1 MNRRRPVQTEAVQSA
16 RGKEVAMEL
25 RQLLYFITCARCGSL
40 TTAAEELF
48 TTQPHVSM
56 VIRELEKEL
65 GTRLF
70 LRRSNGVELTEAG
83 SRVYGY
89 AQDALRNAELFRSV
103 GREQREHSLRVLTNN
118 SSNMAVM
125 LTAFYNERTQ
135 GDAGTPSLYMQFT
148 ECGIEKMI
156 EFISGNEYDLGF
168 LFVPDTKRS
177 ALRYLIDRRQ
187 LTFTPLLD
195 TDLVL
200 YVGKNH
206 PLASRDFVTPEE
218 LATLSFIQLEDD
230 FFTVEDLLTG
240 SPAFRRQTLAIR
252 RVVRTN
258 SDHMMIRM
266 LEKTE
271 LCNLGSYWL
280 RDAYRQYDFRRIP
293 VEGMEGRIAFG
304 YISRKSESFDA
315 DTADFLDFLRRTIQ
329 SDAVGQN

>member
-1 MNRRRPVQTEAVQSA
+1 
-16 RGKEVAMEL
+16 MEL
-25 RQLLYFITCARCGSL
+25 RELQYFLTCARCGSL

-70 LRRSNGVELTEAG
+70 NRRSKGVELTEAG
-83 SRVYGY
+83 ERVYSY
-89 AQDALRNAELFRSV
+89 ALRALRNAELFATIS
-103 GREQREHSLRVLTNN
+103 REQREHTLRVATNN

-125 LTAFYNERTQ
+125 LTAFYNEFTGNGKERE
-135 GDAGTPSLYMQFT
+135 LYLQFT

-156 EFISGNEYDLGF
+156 ALLSAHEYDLGF

-177 ALRYLIDRRQ
+177 ALGYLIDRHQ
-187 LTFTPLLD
+187 LAFTPLLD

-200 YVGKNH
+200 YVGTHH
-206 PLASRDFVTPEE
+206 PLAHRTSVTAEE
-218 LATLSFIQLEDD
+218 VAALSFIQLEDD
-230 FFTVEDLLTG
+230 FFTVEDLLAG
-240 SPAFRRQTLAIR
+240 DPAFRKKRLEIR

-266 LEKTE
+266 LGRTE

-280 RDAYRQYDFRRIP
+280 KDVYRQYDFRRIP
-293 VEGMEGRIAFG
+293 VEGMEQRIAFG
-304 YISRKSESFDA
+304 YLSRKGEPPNEDVA
-315 DTADFLDFLRRTIQ
+315 AFLDYLRQALELDTG
-329 SDAVGQN
+329 S

>member
-1 MNRRRPVQTEAVQSA
+1 
-16 RGKEVAMEL
+16 MEL
-25 RQLLYFITCARCGSL
+25 RQLLYFVTCARCGSL
-40 TTAAEELF
+40 TTAAEELY

-83 SRVYGY
+83 ARVYGY
-89 AQDALRNAELFRSV
+89 AQDTLRNAELFRSV
-103 GREQREHSLRVLTNN
+103 GCEQREHSLRVLTNN

-125 LTAFYNERTQ
+125 LTAFYNERTHN
-135 GDAGTPSLYMQFT
+135 DKKTPGLYLQFT

-156 EFISGNEYDLGF
+156 ALLSANEYDLGF

-187 LTFTPLLD
+187 LMFTPLLD

-200 YVGKNH
+200 YVGKDH
-206 PLASRDFVTPEE
+206 PLANRSSVTPEE
-218 LATLSFIQLEDD
+218 LASLSFIQLEDD

-240 SPAFRRQTLAIR
+240 SPAFSKQTLAIR

-280 RDAYRQYDFRRIP
+280 RDTYRQYDFRRIP
-293 VEGMEGRIAFG
+293 VEGMQGRIAFG
-304 YISRKSESFDA
+304 YISRKGEPLGA
-315 DTADFLDFLRRTIQ
+315 DTADFLTFLHRTLQ
-329 SDAVGQN
+329 SDAVGAK

>member
-1 MNRRRPVQTEAVQSA
+1 
-16 RGKEVAMEL
+16 MEL

-40 TTAAEELF
+40 TTAAEELY

-70 LRRSNGVELTEAG
+70 QRRSNGVELTEAG
-83 SRVYGY
+83 ARVYGY
-89 AQDALRNAELFRSV
+89 AQDALRNAELFASV
-103 GREQREHSLRVLTNN
+103 GREQRDHSLRVATNN

-125 LTAFYNERTQ
+125 LTAFYNQRACGGEAT
-135 GDAGTPSLYMQFT
+135 TSLYMQFT

-156 EFISGNEYDLGF
+156 ALLSANEYDLGF

-177 ALRYLIDRRQ
+177 VLRYMLERRQ
-187 LTFTPLLD
+187 LAFSPLLD

-206 PLASRDFVTPEE
+206 PLASRSSVAQEE
-218 LATLSFIQLEDD
+218 LAALSFIQLEDD
-230 FFTVEDLLTG
+230 FFTVEDLLAG
-240 SPAFRRQTLAIR
+240 SPDFRRQTLAIR

-280 RDAYRQYDFRRIP
+280 KDACRQYDFRRIP

-304 YISRKSESFDA
+304 YISRKGEPLGADA
-315 DTADFLDFLRRTIQ
+315 ADFLEFLRRTLQ
-329 SDAVGQN
+329 SDTVGPGNS

>member
-1 MNRRRPVQTEAVQSA
+1 
-16 RGKEVAMEL
+16 MEL
-25 RQLLYFITCARCGSL
+25 RQLLYFVTCARCGSL

-65 GTRLF
+65 GVRLF
-70 LRRSNGVELTEAG
+70 LRRNNGVELTEAG
-83 SRVYGY
+83 ARVYGY
-89 AQDALRNAELFRSV
+89 AQDTLRNAELFRSV
-103 GREQREHSLRVLTNN
+103 GQEQREHSLRVMTNN

-125 LTAFYNERTQ
+125 LTAFYNERTR
-135 GDAGTPSLYMQFT
+135 GDEGTPSLYMQFT

-156 EFISGNEYDLGF
+156 ELISGNEYDLGF

-177 ALRYLIDRRQ
+177 ALRYMMDRRQ
-187 LTFTPLLD
+187 LSFTPLLD

-206 PLASRDFVTPEE
+206 SLANRSSVTPEE
-218 LATLSFIQLEDD
+218 LAALSFIQLEDD

-240 SPAFRRQTLAIR
+240 SPDFRRKTMAIR

-280 RDAYRQYDFRRIP
+280 KDAYRQYDFRRIP
-293 VEGMEGRIAFG
+293 VKGMEGRIAFG
-304 YISRKSESFDA
+304 YISRKGEPLGEDA
-315 DTADFLDFLRRTIQ
+315 ADFLDFLHRTLQ
-329 SDAVGQN
+329 SDTVGLR

>member
-1 MNRRRPVQTEAVQSA
+1 
-16 RGKEVAMEL
+16 MEL
-25 RQLLYFITCARCGSL
+25 RQLLYFVTCARCGSL
-40 TTAAEELF
+40 TTAAEELY

-65 GTRLF
+65 GTLLF

-83 SRVYGY
+83 ARVFGY
-89 AQDALRNAELFRSV
+89 AQDALRNDELFRSV
-103 GREQREHSLRVLTNN
+103 GCEQRDHSLRVMTNN

-125 LTAFYNERTQ
+125 LTAYYNQRTRNDK
-135 GDAGTPSLYMQFT
+135 DAPSLYMQFT

-156 EFISGNEYDLGF
+156 ALISGNEYDLGF

-187 LTFTPLLD
+187 LAFTPLLD

-206 PLASRDFVTPEE
+206 PLAGRSSVTPEE
-218 LATLSFIQLEDD
+218 LAALSFIQLEDD
-230 FFTVEDLLTG
+230 FFTVEDLLAG
-240 SPAFRRQTLAIR
+240 SPAFSKKTLAIR

-280 RDAYRQYDFRRIP
+280 RDAYRQYDFYRIP
-293 VEGMEGRIAFG
+293 VEGMTGRIAFG
-304 YISRKSESFDA
+304 YISRKGEPLGVDA
-315 DTADFLDFLRRTIQ
+315 ADFLRFLQHTVQ
-329 SDAVGQN
+329 SDAVCLQ

>member
-1 MNRRRPVQTEAVQSA
+1 
-16 RGKEVAMEL
+16 
-25 RQLLYFITCARCGSL
+25 
-40 TTAAEELF
+40 
-48 TTQPHVSM
+48 M

-83 SRVYGY
+83 ARVYGY
-89 AQDALRNAELFRSV
+89 AQDTLRNAELFRSV
-103 GREQREHSLRVLTNN
+103 GCEQREHSLRVLTNN

-125 LTAFYNERTQ
+125 LTAFYNERTRNEKKEP
-135 GDAGTPSLYMQFT
+135 GLYLQFT

-156 EFISGNEYDLGF
+156 ALLSANEYDLGF

-187 LTFTPLLD
+187 LIFTPLLD

-200 YVGKNH
+200 YVGKGH
-206 PLASRDFVTPEE
+206 PLANRSSVTPEE
-218 LATLSFIQLEDD
+218 LASLSFIQLEDD

-240 SPAFRRQTLAIR
+240 SPAFNKQTLAIR

-280 RDAYRQYDFRRIP
+280 RDTYRQYDFRRIP
-293 VEGMEGRIAFG
+293 VEGMQGRIAFG
-304 YISRKSESFDA
+304 YISRKGEPPGA
-315 DTADFLDFLRRTIQ
+315 DTADFLTFLHRTLR
-329 SDAVGQN
+329 SDAVGAR

>member
-1 MNRRRPVQTEAVQSA
+1 
-16 RGKEVAMEL
+16 MEL

-40 TTAAEELF
+40 TTAAEELY

-70 LRRSNGVELTEAG
+70 QRRSNGVELTEAG
-83 SRVYGY
+83 ARVYGY
-89 AQDALRNAELFRSV
+89 AQDALRNAELFASV
-103 GREQREHSLRVLTNN
+103 GREQRDHSLRVATNN

-125 LTAFYNERTQ
+125 LTAFYNQRTC
-135 GDAGTPSLYMQFT
+135 GGEATPSLYMQFT

-156 EFISGNEYDLGF
+156 ALLSANEYDLGF

-177 ALRYLIDRRQ
+177 VLRYMLERRQ
-187 LTFTPLLD
+187 LAFSPLLD

-206 PLASRDFVTPEE
+206 PLASRSSVTQEE
-218 LATLSFIQLEDD
+218 LAALSFIQLEDD

-280 RDAYRQYDFRRIP
+280 KDAYRQYDFRRIP
-293 VEGMEGRIAFG
+293 VAGMEGRIAFG
-304 YISRKSESFDA
+304 YISHKGEPLGADA
-315 DTADFLDFLRRTIQ
+315 ADFLEFLRSTLKTD
-329 SDAVGQN
+329 SVGPSIS

>member
-1 MNRRRPVQTEAVQSA
+1 
-16 RGKEVAMEL
+16 MEL

-70 LRRSNGVELTEAG
+70 QRRSNGVELTEAG
-83 SRVYGY
+83 ARVYGY

-103 GREQREHSLRVLTNN
+103 GSEQREHSLRVLTNN

-125 LTAFYNERTQ
+125 LTAFYNERTR
-135 GDAGTPSLYMQFT
+135 GDEATPGLYVQFT

-156 EFISGNEYDLGF
+156 TLLSNNEYDLGF

-187 LTFTPLLD
+187 LAFSPLLD

-206 PLASRDFVTPEE
+206 PLAARASVTPEE

-240 SPAFRRQTLAIR
+240 SPAFVKQALAIR

-258 SDHMMIRM
+258 SDQMMIRM

-280 RDAYRQYDFRRIP
+280 KDAYRQYDFRRIP

-304 YISRKSESFDA
+304 YISRKGEPLGPDA
-315 DTADFLDFLRRTIQ
+315 ADFLGFLRQALELET
-329 SDAVGQN
+329 VGTGAPV

>member
-1 MNRRRPVQTEAVQSA
+1 
-16 RGKEVAMEL
+16 MEL

-40 TTAAEELF
+40 TTAAEELY

-70 LRRSNGVELTEAG
+70 QRRSNGVELTEAG
-83 SRVYGY
+83 ARVYGY
-89 AQDALRNAELFRSV
+89 AQDALRNAELFASV
-103 GREQREHSLRVLTNN
+103 GREQREHSLRVATNN

-125 LTAFYNERTQ
+125 LTAFYNQRACGGE
-135 GDAGTPSLYMQFT
+135 ATPSLYMQFT

-156 EFISGNEYDLGF
+156 ALLSANEYDLGF

-177 ALRYLIDRRQ
+177 VLRYMLERRQ
-187 LTFTPLLD
+187 LAFSPLLD

-206 PLASRDFVTPEE
+206 PLASRSSVAQEE
-218 LATLSFIQLEDD
+218 LAALSFIQLEDD
-230 FFTVEDLLTG
+230 FFTVEDLLAG
-240 SPAFRRQTLAIR
+240 SPDFRRQTLAIR

-280 RDAYRQYDFRRIP
+280 KDACRQYDFRRIP

-304 YISRKSESFDA
+304 YISRKGEPLGADA
-315 DTADFLDFLRRTIQ
+315 ADFLEFLRRTLQ
-329 SDAVGQN
+329 SDTVGPGNS

>member
-1 MNRRRPVQTEAVQSA
+1 
-16 RGKEVAMEL
+16 MEL
-25 RQLLYFITCARCGSL
+25 RQLSYFLACARCGSL
-40 TTAAEELF
+40 TTAAEELY

-70 LRRSNGVELTEAG
+70 LRRANGVELTEAG
-83 SRVYGY
+83 ARVYGY

-103 GREQREHSLRVLTNN
+103 GREQREHSLRVATNN

-125 LTAFYNERTQ
+125 LTAFYNERT
-135 GDAGTPSLYMQFT
+135 GNGETSPGLYLQFT

-156 EFISGNEYDLGF
+156 ALLSGSEYDLGF

-177 ALRYLIDRRQ
+177 ALRYLIERRQ
-187 LTFTPLLD
+187 LTFSPLLD

-200 YVGKNH
+200 YVGKHH
-206 PLASRDFVTPEE
+206 PLASRSYVSPEE
-218 LATLSFIQLEDD
+218 LASLSFIQLEDD

-266 LEKTE
+266 LERTD

-280 RDAYRQYDFRRIP
+280 KDAYRQYDFRRIP
-293 VEGMEGRIAFG
+293 VEGMEGRVAFG
-304 YISRKSESFDA
+304 YLSRKGEPLGDDA
-315 DTADFLDFLRRTIQ
+315 AGFLAFLRRTLEI
-329 SDAVGQN
+329 DTVGET